1 MKHVMRFIILVGIVL
16 CTSANTF
23 AQSAIKE
30 LRKGNKDYYK
40 NNYKDAEIKYRKSLE
55 LDSTYYKGTYNLGN
69 ALYKQKNFQEATEK
83 YLSLADQKLDKKTKS
98 KIWHNLGNTYVEQQ
112 KYQEAL
118 NAYKNALKS
127 NPKDMDTKY
136 NYEYARKKLIQQQ
149 QQQQQQNQ
157 QQQQDKKNED
167 KQQKEQK
174 QDQQKNEQ
182 QQKPQMNKQDAE
194 RILQAINNN
203 EKNIQKKLDEKQQ
216 KSQNTNIENDW

>member
-1 MKHVMRFIILVGIVL
+1 MKHIWQLSLVIIVL
-16 CTSANTF
+16 CISFASF

-30 LRKGNKDYYK
+30 LRKGNKDYF
-40 NNYKDAEIKYRKSLE
+40 NHNYKDAEIKYRKSLD

-69 ALYKQKNFQEATEK
+69 ALYKQKNFQEAAEK

-149 QQQQQQNQ
+149 QYQHQ
-157 QQQQDKKNED
+157 QQQQDKKQE
-167 KQQKEQK
+167 EQK
-174 QDQQKNEQ
+174 QDQKKQQNQEQ
-182 QQKPQMNKQDAE
+182 QQKQQMNKKDAE
-194 RILQAINNN
+194 RILQAINNK
-203 EKNIQKKLDEKQQ
+203 EKNVQKKLDEKQQ
-216 KSQNTNIENDW
+216 KSQNSNVENDW